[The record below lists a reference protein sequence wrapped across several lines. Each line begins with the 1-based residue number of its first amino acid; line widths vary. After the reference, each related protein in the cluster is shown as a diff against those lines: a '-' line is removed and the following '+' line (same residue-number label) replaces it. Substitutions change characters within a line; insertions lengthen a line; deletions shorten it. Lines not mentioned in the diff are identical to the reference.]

1 LVRLKQYLLGCGLE
15 QTGTKVQTGGEEHST
30 VADCK
35 MEDGEWKMENG
46 YNTVFIQ
53 TSDGQH
59 RRFEFGREVE
69 ADTVT

>member
-1 LVRLKQYLLGCGLE
+1 
-15 QTGTKVQTGGEEHST
+15 
-30 VADCK
+30 